1 MIVRN
6 LEEARKTDRLVK
18 AENGNWDSTRLSLA
32 DDGGKCSFHITRIF
46 EGTETHIHY
55 KNHFEAVY
63 CIEGE
68 GEVETLAD
76 GKIWPIKPGDIYIL
90 DQHDDHLLRASKTMH
105 LACVFTPGLTG
116 NECIAKMALTLR
128 RTTTADQLLARVLD
142 VPIRHA

>member
-6 LEEARKTDRLVK
+6 IDEARQTERLVT
-18 AENGNWDSTRLSLA
+18 AANGNWDSTRMLLA
-32 DDGGKCSFHITRIF
+32 EDGGGFSFHITRIF

-55 KNHFEAVY
+55 KHHFESVY

-90 DQHDDHLLRASKTMH
+90 NQHDEHMLRASKTMI

-116 NECIAKMALTLR
+116 NEDHREDGSYAPTLE
-128 RTTTADQLLARVLD
+128 D
-142 VPIRHA
+142 